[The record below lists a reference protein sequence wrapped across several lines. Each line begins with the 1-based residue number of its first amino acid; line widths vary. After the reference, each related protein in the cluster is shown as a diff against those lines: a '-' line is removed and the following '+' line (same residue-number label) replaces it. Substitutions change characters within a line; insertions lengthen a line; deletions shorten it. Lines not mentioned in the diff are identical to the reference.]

1 MFADGSST
9 GKKRA
14 RPLSCASE
22 SSKSKGYDLS
32 RIVVGTMVCHQLLG
46 MNSYVMAR
54 SGVHAQQARALLQPI
69 RALMGPRCQSLGAG
83 TQSCFANPTASHPR
97 HFASKN
103 GSVLFPSTPI
113 TFLRIQHTNNCLY
126 SSRSGGMRS
135 SFRFSTDS
143 RRGQFATVEVNED
156 NWQSFSHELS
166 EVFDLPS
173 ISVPSEHVHWLLSNK
188 QSPIK
193 DFLAHRMEV
202 LEGIHP
208 RIKVVR
214 DVVHTNDESEAFG
227 NTHQD
232 RKRILLATSEAINIQ
247 TQQLDKG
254 DNITRLTQML
264 PHIPLETIKRLVDE
278 FDAAPGD
285 PERITI
291 GYQNQPVTRI
301 LTKLLPSEAQ
311 PPPSSYEQIG
321 HVAHLNLR
329 SAHLPYG
336 KLIGSVM
343 LDRLQPSIRTVV
355 NKLGEVGGPY
365 RTYQVDLIAG
375 DDDYSVHVTEHGASL
390 YFDLTKV

>member
-1 MFADGSST
+1 M
-9 GKKRA
+9 
-14 RPLSCASE
+14 
-22 SSKSKGYDLS
+22 
-32 RIVVGTMVCHQLLG
+32 GTMVCHQLLG

-126 SSRSGGMRS
+126 SYRSGGMRS
-135 SFRFSTDS
+135 SFRYATDS

-301 LTKLLPSEAQ
+301 LTKLLPNEAQ